1 MFCGKTLIKAK
12 DWTTNN
18 GIIEATKNNLYR
30 NFNTCKR
37 KPKESENK
45 LNGCLFLVS
54 ISDY

>member
-12 DWTTNN
+12 DWITNN
-18 GIIEATKNNLYR
+18 GIIEATKNKLNL
-30 NFNTCKR
+30 NFNIYKR

-45 LNGCLFLVS
+45 LNGCLFLVR